1 MVEVQFAA
9 RFGNGCHF
17 WTSGAQLPIHQTDF
31 GFTDKSAHQVF
42 NQSSNCSSPMLCKN
56 ENT

>member
-17 WTSGAQLPIHQTDF
+17 WTSGAQLPIHQTGF

-42 NQSSNCSSPMLCKN
+42 KPEFELLF
-56 ENT
+56 TYVV